1 MQKLND
7 INEAIS
13 YLRDGDIITST
24 GKDQLVLKNNKVYIY
39 NQGNHFGLEVKD
51 FVELY
56 KKTVFYLYEDAIT
69 IDEEKDEAYYRYY
82 KK

>member
-24 GKDQLVLKNNKVYIY
+24 GKDQLVFKNNKVYIY
-39 NQGNHFGLEVKD
+39 NQGNHFGLEIKD
-51 FVELY
+51 FMELY